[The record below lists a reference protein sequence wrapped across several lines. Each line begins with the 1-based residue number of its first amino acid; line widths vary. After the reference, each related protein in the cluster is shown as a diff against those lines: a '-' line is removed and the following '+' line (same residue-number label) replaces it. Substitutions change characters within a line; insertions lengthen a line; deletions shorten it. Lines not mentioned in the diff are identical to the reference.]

1 MDTCCKAT
9 LRSATLTAVAI
20 FLTSCAWMPK
30 QTLCVEYTVAEGDTI
45 YRIAQAFSM
54 DWRAVATTNAIN
66 DPYLIRP
73 GETLY
78 LCEND
83 EQVLPDPLEEQ
94 VTDGVV
100 VADSGSSSKSTIEW
114 WDIEI
119 EKRSSRASVSIPAT
133 ATTAP
138 APVISPTPPPKVP
151 SSVPTSPKPSPQATT
166 PSSPKPA
173 NRPLKPGWQWPVSAR
188 PRRGYSATN
197 EGIEYFLNQGTVV
210 VAARSGKVEYFGVG
224 LSGGYKYMIIV
235 RDADRYDTVYEFN
248 VEPLIE
254 QHDTVDRGEALF
266 RIEKGALDTDQYR
279 HFHFQIRRSGR
290 PQDPNRVIAS

>member
-1 MDTCCKAT
+1 MDTCFKTT
-9 LRSATLTAVAI
+9 LRSTTIAVVAVF
-20 FLTSCAWMPK
+20 FLTSCASVPK
-30 QTLCVEYTVAEGDTI
+30 QTLCLEYTVAEGDSI
-45 YRIAQAFSM
+45 YRIAQAYNM

-78 LCEND
+78 LCESD
-83 EQVLPDPLEEQ
+83 ELGLPEPSDGQ
-94 VTDGVV
+94 GTDNVV
-100 VADSGSSSKSTIEW
+100 VADSGSRGRPTIEW

-119 EKRSSRASVSIPAT
+119 EKRSSRASVPRPT
-133 ATTAP
+133 PATTAP
-138 APVISPTPPPKVP
+138 ARVISPTPPSTAQP
-151 SSVPTSPKPSPQATT
+151 STSASIKPSQIST
-166 PSSPKPA
+166 PSTPRPA

-254 QHDTVDRGEALF
+254 QDDTVDRGEALF